1 MGELWICRYAD
12 VEGDGIASL
21 LVDRAEVVPEVT
33 LLADEPTEKKMN
45 KSDGN
50 DQNLIDEWLP
60 KYYPFPLGI
69 VSFYLNGAWKA
80 GDRVLAEAK
89 AALVALGLPIGL
101 VGNPDNTSTAGIEKD
116 LTAEELEAV
125 KSRRIGEC
133 ETWTRGHELGRAA
146 PIWTNGKG
154 VYNHTHHT
162 TFHYLKYSHL
172 LEVLFGLYVLSSIKT
187 LLVEWWM
194 WHWRIDLLTTGRS
207 EHGTSGNTN
216 A

>member
-1 MGELWICRYAD
+1 M
-12 VEGDGIASL
+12 
-21 LVDRAEVVPEVT
+21 
-33 LLADEPTEKKMN
+33 
-45 KSDGN
+45 
-50 DQNLIDEWLP
+50 
-60 KYYPFPLGI
+60 
-69 VSFYLNGAWKA
+69 NGAWKA

-187 LLVEWWM
+187 LLVE
-194 WHWRIDLLTTGRS
+194 
-207 EHGTSGNTN
+207 
-216 A
+216 